1 MNSKSSAPTWHRA
14 AAPARAWSLGLA
26 AAALLAGL
34 ALHGP
39 VAQWDNY
46 HAFADTRTWLGV
58 PHAADVL
65 SNAPFLIVGVWGW
78 LRLSR
83 SALDW
88 PSRRAWQLFCAALL
102 STSAGSTFYHW
113 APDNATLAFDRIPIA
128 WACIAL
134 TSALLAEH
142 VDARWA
148 ELRVLALGVVLA
160 TCAVGYWWVTEQ
172 RGSGDLRPYLFVQ
185 ILPMLLV
192 PLAIVLKLPARQ
204 SACTPAS
211 AWWAVLGLYAAA
223 KGMEVADHAVL
234 GATGW
239 VSGHTL
245 KHLLAA
251 AAAAWIVRAVV
262 TREPRA
268 S

>member
-1 MNSKSSAPTWHRA
+1 MDSKTT
-14 AAPARAWSLGLA
+14 APALPAATAPSRAWWLGLA
-26 AAALLAGL
+26 ALLLFAAL

-46 HAFADTRTWLGV
+46 HAFADTRVWLGI

-65 SNAPFLIVGVWGW
+65 SNLPFLIVGVWGLW
-78 LRLSR
+78 RLSR

-88 PSRRAWQLFCAALL
+88 PSRRAWQLLCVALL
-102 STSAGSTFYHW
+102 FTTGGSAVYHW
-113 APDNATLAFDRIPIA
+113 APDNAALVFDRIPIA
-128 WACIAL
+128 WACVAL
-134 TSALLAEH
+134 TSALLTEH

-148 ELRVLALGVVLA
+148 ELRVLAAGVVLA
-160 TCAVGYWWVTEQ
+160 TCAVGYWWFTEQ
-172 RGSGDLRPYLFVQ
+172 RGSGDLRPYLFLQ

-192 PLAIVLKLPARQ
+192 PLAILLKLPEQHA
-204 SACTPAS
+204 ACTPSS

-239 VSGHTL
+239 ISGHTL

-251 AAAAWIVRAVV
+251 AAAAWIVRAV
-262 TREPRA
+262 TCAPRA